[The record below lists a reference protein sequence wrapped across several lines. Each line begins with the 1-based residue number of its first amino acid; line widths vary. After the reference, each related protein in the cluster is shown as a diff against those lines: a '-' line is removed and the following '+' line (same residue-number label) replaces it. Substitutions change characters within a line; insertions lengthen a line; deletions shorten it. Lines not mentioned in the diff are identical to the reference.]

1 MESTELLFICGVSFL
16 MVFLILI
23 LLALTMR
30 LIILLFPEKK
40 AETDAAIV
48 AALTATM
55 QNLFP
60 GTNITKIEE
69 KS

>member
-1 MESTELLFICGVSFL
+1 MESTNLFLICGVSFL
-16 MVFLILI
+16 MVFFILI
-23 LLALTMR
+23 LLALSMR
-30 LIILLFPEKK
+30 LIIFLFPEKK
-40 AETDAAIV
+40 ATTDAAII

-60 GTNITKIEE
+60 GTNVTKIEE

>member
-1 MESTELLFICGVSFL
+1 
-16 MVFLILI
+16 MVFFILI
-23 LLALTMR
+23 LLALSMR
-30 LIILLFPEKK
+30 LIIFLFPEKK
-40 AETDAAIV
+40 ATTDAAII

-60 GTNITKIEE
+60 GTNVTKIEE

>member
-1 MESTELLFICGVSFL
+1 MESTDLLLICGVSFL
-16 MVFLILI
+16 MVFVILI
-23 LLALTMR
+23 VLALSMR

-40 AETDAAIV
+40 AEADAAIV

-60 GTNITKIEE
+60 GTSITKIEE
-69 KS
+69 KP

>member
-1 MESTELLFICGVSFL
+1 MESTDLLLICGVSFL
-16 MVFLILI
+16 MVFVILI
-23 LLALTMR
+23 VLALSMR

-40 AETDAAIV
+40 AAADAAIV

-60 GTNITKIEE
+60 GTSITKIEE
-69 KS
+69 KP

>member
-1 MESTELLFICGVSFL
+1 MESTDLFLICGVSFL

-23 LLALTMR
+23 LLALCMR
-30 LIILLFPEKK
+30 LIIFLFPEKK
-40 AETDAAIV
+40 AKTDAAIV

-60 GTNITKIEE
+60 GTNVTKIEE

>member
-1 MESTELLFICGVSFL
+1 MESTSLFLICGVSFL
-16 MVFLILI
+16 MVFFILI
-23 LLALTMR
+23 LLALCMR
-30 LIILLFPEKK
+30 LIIFLFPEKK
-40 AETDAAIV
+40 ATTDAAIV

-60 GTNITKIEE
+60 GTNVTKIEE